1 MLVTRRNQDFM
12 PTLFNE
18 LMNWNDTTYSTP
30 RMNIMETKDNYKLE
44 LCIPGL
50 TKEDVKLSIDAEGNL
65 VVEMVKENKSEKK
78 ENKEEMRYLRHEFS
92 VEHFRQT
99 VMLPEDIHKEQISA
113 KVENGILDIIIP
125 KVTVDEKK
133 QAVQTIEVCQDT
145 EGLDTL
151 G

>member
-18 LMNWNDTTYSTP
+18 LLNWNDTTYSTP

-65 VVEMVKENKSEKK
+65 VVEMVKEMKNEKK
-78 ENKEEMRYLRHEFS
+78 NEEMRYLRHEFS

-99 VMLPEDIHKEQISA
+99 VMLPDDIHKEQISA
-113 KVENGILDIIIP
+113 KVENGILDIVIP
-125 KVTVDEKK
+125 KVTVEEKK
-133 QAVQTIEVCQDT
+133 QAVQTIEI
-145 EGLDTL
+145 G
-151 G
+151 

>member
-50 TKEDVKLSIDAEGNL
+50 TKEDVKLSIDVEGNL
-65 VVEMVKENKSEKK
+65 VVEMIKECKNEKK

-99 VMLPEDIHKEQISA
+99 VMLPDDIHKEQISA
-113 KVENGILDIIIP
+113 KVENGILDIVIP
-125 KVTVDEKK
+125 KVTVEEKK
-133 QAVQTIEVCQDT
+133 QAIQTIEVC
-145 EGLDTL
+145 
-151 G
+151 

>member
-65 VVEMVKENKSEKK
+65 VVEMVKENKSEKN

-113 KVENGILDIIIP
+113 KVENGILDIVIP
-125 KVTVDEKK
+125 KVTVEEKK
-133 QAVQTIEVCQDT
+133 QAMQTIEVC
-145 EGLDTL
+145 
-151 G
+151 

>member
-99 VMLPEDIHKEQISA
+99 VMLPEDIHKENISA
-113 KVENGILDIIIP
+113 KVENGILDIVIP
-125 KVTVDEKK
+125 KVTVEEKK
-133 QAVQTIEVCQDT
+133 QAMQTIEVC
-145 EGLDTL
+145 
-151 G
+151 

>member
-50 TKEDVKLSIDAEGNL
+50 TKDDVKLSIDAEGNL
-65 VVEMVKENKSEKK
+65 VVEMTKEMKNEKK
-78 ENKEEMRYLRHEFS
+78 EDTRYLRHEFS

-99 VMLPEDIHKEQISA
+99 VMLPDDIHKDQISA
-113 KVENGILDIIIP
+113 KVENGILDIVIP
-125 KVTVDEKK
+125 KVTVEEKK
-133 QAVQTIEVCQDT
+133 QAMQTIEVC
-145 EGLDTL
+145 
-151 G
+151 

>member
-65 VVEMVKENKSEKK
+65 VVEMVKETKNEK
-78 ENKEEMRYLRHEFS
+78 KEEMRYLRHEFS

-99 VMLPEDIHKEQISA
+99 VMLPDDIHKEQISA
-113 KVENGILDIIIP
+113 KVENGILEIVIP
-125 KVTVDEKK
+125 KVTVEETK
-133 QAVQTIEVCQDT
+133 QAMQTIEVC
-145 EGLDTL
+145 
-151 G
+151 

>member
-99 VMLPEDIHKEQISA
+99 VMLPDDIHKEQISA
-113 KVENGILDIIIP
+113 KVENGILDIVIP
-125 KVTVDEKK
+125 KVTIEEKK
-133 QAVQTIEVCQDT
+133 QAMQTIEVC
-145 EGLDTL
+145 
-151 G
+151 

>member
-44 LCIPGL
+44 LSIPGL
-50 TKEDVKLSIDAEGNL
+50 TKEDVKLSIDVEGNL
-65 VVEMVKENKSEKK
+65 VVEMSKETKNEKK

-113 KVENGILDIIIP
+113 KVENGILDIVIP
-125 KVTVDEKK
+125 KVTVEEKK
-133 QAVQTIEVCQDT
+133 QAMQTIEVC
-145 EGLDTL
+145 
-151 G
+151 

>member
-50 TKEDVKLSIDAEGNL
+50 TKEDVKLNIDAEGNL

-99 VMLPEDIHKEQISA
+99 VMLPEDIHKENISA
-113 KVENGILDIIIP
+113 KVENGILDIVIP
-125 KVTVDEKK
+125 KVTVEEKK
-133 QAVQTIEVCQDT
+133 QAMQTIEVC
-145 EGLDTL
+145 
-151 G
+151 

>member
-65 VVEMVKENKSEKK
+65 VVEMVKETKNEKK
-78 ENKEEMRYLRHEFS
+78 NEEMRYLRHEFS

-99 VMLPEDIHKEQISA
+99 VMLPDDIHKEQISA
-113 KVENGILDIIIP
+113 KVENGILDIVIP
-125 KVTVDEKK
+125 KVTVEEKK
-133 QAVQTIEVCQDT
+133 QSMQTIEVC
-145 EGLDTL
+145 
-151 G
+151 

>member
-65 VVEMVKENKSEKK
+65 VVEMTKETKHEEKNN
-78 ENKEEMRYLRHEFS
+78 EVRYLRHEFS

-113 KVENGILDIIIP
+113 KVENGILDIVIP
-125 KVTVDEKK
+125 KVTVEEKK
-133 QAVQTIEVCQDT
+133 QAMQTIEVC
-145 EGLDTL
+145 
-151 G
+151 

>member
-113 KVENGILDIIIP
+113 KVENGILDIVIP
-125 KVTVDEKK
+125 KVTGEEKK
-133 QAVQTIEVCQDT
+133 QAVQTIEVC
-145 EGLDTL
+145 
-151 G
+151 

>member
-50 TKEDVKLSIDAEGNL
+50 TKEDVKLSIDVEGNL
-65 VVEMVKENKSEKK
+65 VVEMSKETKNEKK

-99 VMLPEDIHKEQISA
+99 VMLPDDIHKEQISA
-113 KVENGILDIIIP
+113 KVENGILDIVIP
-125 KVTVDEKK
+125 KVTVEEKK
-133 QAVQTIEVCQDT
+133 QAMQTIEVF
-145 EGLDTL
+145 
-151 G
+151 

>member
-65 VVEMVKENKSEKK
+65 VVEMAKESKNEKK

-99 VMLPEDIHKEQISA
+99 VMLPDDIHKEQISA
-113 KVENGILDIIIP
+113 KVENGILDIVIP
-125 KVTVDEKK
+125 KVTVEEKK
-133 QAVQTIEVCQDT
+133 QAMQTIEVC
-145 EGLDTL
+145 
-151 G
+151 

>member
-1 MLVTRRNQDFM
+1 M

-99 VMLPEDIHKEQISA
+99 VMLPDDIHKEQISA
-113 KVENGILDIIIP
+113 KVENGILDIVIP
-125 KVTVDEKK
+125 KVTVEEKK
-133 QAVQTIEVCQDT
+133 QAMQTIEVC
-145 EGLDTL
+145 
-151 G
+151 

>member
-1 MLVTRRNQDFM
+1 M

-50 TKEDVKLSIDAEGNL
+50 TKEDVKLSIDVEGNL
-65 VVEMVKENKSEKK
+65 VVEMSKETKNAKK

-99 VMLPEDIHKEQISA
+99 VMLPDDIHKEQISA
-113 KVENGILDIIIP
+113 KVENGILDIVIP
-125 KVTVDEKK
+125 KVTVEEKK
-133 QAVQTIEVCQDT
+133 QAMQTIEVC
-145 EGLDTL
+145 
-151 G
+151 

>member
-1 MLVTRRNQDFM
+1 MLVRRNQEFM

-65 VVEMVKENKSEKK
+65 VVEMTKETKK

-99 VMLPEDIHKEQISA
+99 VMLPEDIHKENISA
-113 KVENGILDIIIP
+113 KVENGILDIVIP
-125 KVTVDEKK
+125 KVTVEEKK
-133 QAVQTIEVCQDT
+133 QAVQTIEI
-145 EGLDTL
+145 G
-151 G
+151 

>member
-1 MLVTRRNQDFM
+1 MLVRRNQEFM

-50 TKEDVKLSIDAEGNL
+50 TKDDVKLSIDAEGNL
-65 VVEMVKENKSEKK
+65 VVEMTKETKK

-99 VMLPEDIHKEQISA
+99 VMLPEDIHKQKISA
-113 KVENGILDIIIP
+113 KVENGILDIVIP
-125 KVTVDEKK
+125 KVTVEEKK
-133 QAVQTIEVCQDT
+133 QAVQTIEI
-145 EGLDTL
+145 G
-151 G
+151 

>member
-99 VMLPEDIHKEQISA
+99 VMLPDDIHKEQISA
-113 KVENGILDIIIP
+113 KVENGILDIVIP
-125 KVTVDEKK
+125 KVTVEEKK
-133 QAVQTIEVCQDT
+133 QAVQTIEI
-145 EGLDTL
+145 G
-151 G
+151 

>member
-65 VVEMVKENKSEKK
+65 VVEMIKENKSEKK

-125 KVTVDEKK
+125 KVTVEEKK
-133 QAVQTIEVCQDT
+133 QTMQTIEVC
-145 EGLDTL
+145 
-151 G
+151 

>member
-50 TKEDVKLSIDAEGNL
+50 TKEDVKLNIDAEGNL
-65 VVEMVKENKSEKK
+65 VVEMVKEMKNEKK
-78 ENKEEMRYLRHEFS
+78 ENNEEMRYLRHEFS

-99 VMLPEDIHKEQISA
+99 VMLPDDIHKENISA
-113 KVENGILDIIIP
+113 KVENGILDIVIP
-125 KVTVDEKK
+125 KVTVEEKK
-133 QAVQTIEVCQDT
+133 QAIQTIEVC
-145 EGLDTL
+145 
-151 G
+151 

>member
-50 TKEDVKLSIDAEGNL
+50 TKEDVKLSIDVEGNL
-65 VVEMVKENKSEKK
+65 VVEMSKETKNEK
-78 ENKEEMRYLRHEFS
+78 KEEMRYLRHEFS

-99 VMLPEDIHKEQISA
+99 VMLPDDIHKDQISA
-113 KVENGILDIIIP
+113 KVENGILDIVIP
-125 KVTVDEKK
+125 KVTIEEKK
-133 QAVQTIEVCQDT
+133 QAMQTIEVC
-145 EGLDTL
+145 
-151 G
+151 

>member
-50 TKEDVKLSIDAEGNL
+50 TKEDVKLNIDAEGNL
-65 VVEMVKENKSEKK
+65 VIEMVKETKNEKK

-99 VMLPEDIHKEQISA
+99 VMLPDDIHKENISA
-113 KVENGILDIIIP
+113 KVENGILDIVIP
-125 KVTVDEKK
+125 KVTIEEKK
-133 QAVQTIEVCQDT
+133 QAVQTIEVC
-145 EGLDTL
+145 
-151 G
+151 

>member
-12 PTLFNE
+12 PTLFNK

-113 KVENGILDIIIP
+113 KVENGILDIVIP

-133 QAVQTIEVCQDT
+133 QAMQTIEVC
-145 EGLDTL
+145 
-151 G
+151 

>member
-18 LMNWNDTTYSTP
+18 LMSWNDTTYSTP

-65 VVEMVKENKSEKK
+65 VVEMVKESKNEKK

-99 VMLPEDIHKEQISA
+99 VMLPEDIHKEQIRA
-113 KVENGILDIIIP
+113 KVENGILDIVIP
-125 KVTVDEKK
+125 KVTVEEKK
-133 QAVQTIEVCQDT
+133 QAMQTIEVC
-145 EGLDTL
+145 
-151 G
+151 

>member
-18 LMNWNDTTYSTP
+18 LMNWNDTSYSTP

-50 TKEDVKLSIDAEGNL
+50 TKEDVKLNIDAEGNL
-65 VVEMVKENKSEKK
+65 VVEMTKETKNEKK

-99 VMLPEDIHKEQISA
+99 VMLPDDIHKEQISA
-113 KVENGILDIIIP
+113 KVENGILDIVIP
-125 KVTVDEKK
+125 KVTVEEKK
-133 QAVQTIEVCQDT
+133 QAIQTIEVC
-145 EGLDTL
+145 
-151 G
+151 

>member
-18 LMNWNDTTYSTP
+18 LMNWNDNTYSTP

-65 VVEMVKENKSEKK
+65 VVEMVKEMKK

-99 VMLPEDIHKEQISA
+99 VMLPDDIHKEQISA
-113 KVENGILDIIIP
+113 KVENGILDIVIP

-133 QAVQTIEVCQDT
+133 QAMQTIEVC
-145 EGLDTL
+145 
-151 G
+151 

>member
-50 TKEDVKLSIDAEGNL
+50 TKDDVKLSIDTEGNL
-65 VVEMVKENKSEKK
+65 VVEMTKETKNEKK
-78 ENKEEMRYLRHEFS
+78 NEDMRYLRHEFS

-113 KVENGILDIIIP
+113 KVENGILDIVIP
-125 KVTVDEKK
+125 KVTVEEKK
-133 QAVQTIEVCQDT
+133 QAVQTIEI
-145 EGLDTL
+145 G
-151 G
+151 

>member
-18 LMNWNDTTYSTP
+18 LLNWNDTTYSTP

-99 VMLPEDIHKEQISA
+99 VMLPEDIHKDQISA
-113 KVENGILDIIIP
+113 KVENGILDIVIP
-125 KVTVDEKK
+125 KVTVEEKK
-133 QAVQTIEVCQDT
+133 QAMQTIEVC
-145 EGLDTL
+145 
-151 G
+151 

>member
-50 TKEDVKLSIDAEGNL
+50 TKEDVKLNIDAEGNL

-113 KVENGILDIIIP
+113 KVENGILDIVIP
-125 KVTVDEKK
+125 KVTVEEKK
-133 QAVQTIEVCQDT
+133 QAMQTIEVC
-145 EGLDTL
+145 
-151 G
+151 

>member
-113 KVENGILDIIIP
+113 KVENGILDIVIP
-125 KVTVDEKK
+125 KVTVEEKK
-133 QAVQTIEVCQDT
+133 QAVQTIEVS
-145 EGLDTL
+145 
-151 G
+151 

>member
-113 KVENGILDIIIP
+113 KVENGILDIVIP
-125 KVTVDEKK
+125 KVTIDEKK
-133 QAVQTIEVCQDT
+133 QAMQTIEVC
-145 EGLDTL
+145 
-151 G
+151 

>member
-1 MLVTRRNQDFM
+1 M

-50 TKEDVKLSIDAEGNL
+50 TKEDVKLNIDAEGNL
-65 VVEMVKENKSEKK
+65 VVEMVKENKNEKK

-99 VMLPEDIHKEQISA
+99 VMLPDDIHKEQISA
-113 KVENGILDIIIP
+113 KVENGILDIVIP
-125 KVTVDEKK
+125 KVTVEEKK
-133 QAVQTIEVCQDT
+133 QAMQTIEVF
-145 EGLDTL
+145 
-151 G
+151 

>member
-18 LMNWNDTTYSTP
+18 LLNWNDTTYSTP

-50 TKEDVKLSIDAEGNL
+50 TKEDVKLNIDAEGNL
-65 VVEMVKENKSEKK
+65 VVEMVKENNVEEK
-78 ENKEEMRYLRHEFS
+78 KEEMRYLRHEFS

-99 VMLPEDIHKEQISA
+99 VMLPDDIHKEQISA
-113 KVENGILDIIIP
+113 KVENGILDITIP
-125 KVTVDEKK
+125 KVTIEEKK
-133 QAVQTIEVCQDT
+133 KALQTIEVC
-145 EGLDTL
+145 
-151 G
+151 

>member
-18 LMNWNDTTYSTP
+18 LMNWNDNTYSTP

-50 TKEDVKLSIDAEGNL
+50 TKDDVKLSIDQEGNL
-65 VVEMVKENKSEKK
+65 VVEMTKESKHEEKNN
-78 ENKEEMRYLRHEFS
+78 EVRYLRHEFS

-99 VMLPEDIHKEQISA
+99 VMLPDDIHKEQISA
-113 KVENGILDIIIP
+113 KVEHGILDIVIP
-125 KVTVDEKK
+125 KVTMEEKK
-133 QAVQTIEVCQDT
+133 QAVQTIEI
-145 EGLDTL
+145 G
-151 G
+151 

>member
-99 VMLPEDIHKEQISA
+99 VMLPDDIHKENISA
-113 KVENGILDIIIP
+113 KVENGILDIVIP
-125 KVTVDEKK
+125 KVTVEEKK
-133 QAVQTIEVCQDT
+133 QAMQTIEVC
-145 EGLDTL
+145 
-151 G
+151 

>member
-65 VVEMVKENKSEKK
+65 VVEMVKESKNEKK

-113 KVENGILDIIIP
+113 KVENGILDIVIP
-125 KVTVDEKK
+125 KVTNEEKK
-133 QAVQTIEVCQDT
+133 QAMQTIEVC
-145 EGLDTL
+145 
-151 G
+151 

>member
-65 VVEMVKENKSEKK
+65 VVEMVKENKVEEK
-78 ENKEEMRYLRHEFS
+78 KEEMRYLRHEFS

-113 KVENGILDIIIP
+113 KVENGILDIVIP
-125 KVTVDEKK
+125 KVTVEEKK
-133 QAVQTIEVCQDT
+133 QAVQNIEVC
-145 EGLDTL
+145 
-151 G
+151 